1 MTGAPRRHDVVIVGG
16 GVAALTT
23 AWELAR
29 AGRDVV
35 VLEAG
40 DAVGGMLRRGVV
52 AGVELDLGAESFATR
67 TTGVA
72 DLAADARLAVQFAP
86 PRPAGAHVA
95 FRRGMGR
102 VGRAPLP
109 RRAVIGMPADP
120 TAADVTRVLGRA
132 GARRA
137 AQERD
142 LPLDPRMF
150 EEPEPTL
157 AELATARFGP
167 AVTAR
172 LVEPLCA
179 SVYSQSAGAVTL
191 SALNPALWQRFREL
205 GSLTAAVDTLA
216 PQARAGSAVR
226 GVEGGLW
233 RLAAELEI
241 AALRAGAVIRTGASV
256 RGIRPTSAG
265 AEVVLDGETLTAGEV
280 VLATGPVSAAGLLGV
295 TAPEAAPVRLVVA
308 AVAAAALDRH
318 PVGSGVIAAP
328 DVPSAAK
335 ALTHVD
341 AKWEWAAAAVPA
353 GVHVVRLSAR
363 DAGAGGL
370 DTPAEVAAAVRTL
383 TGVAVNPADVREV
396 VPVSWSDAVVTPEVQ
411 AAVRTA
417 AASRGIRLIGAVAAG
432 TGLASVIPHARA
444 LAAELLS
451 HPTPSEGVRHVR

>member
-1 MTGAPRRHDVVIVGG
+1 MTGALRSHDVVIVGG
-16 GVAALTT
+16 GVAALTA

-35 VLEAG
+35 VLDAD
-40 DAVGGMLRRGVV
+40 DAVGGMLRRGTV

-72 DLAADARLAVQFAP
+72 DLVADARLAVQLVE
-86 PRPAGAHVA
+86 PRAGGAHVA
-95 FRRGMGR
+95 FRRGLGR
-102 VGRAPLP
+102 TGRAPLP
-109 RRAVIGMPADP
+109 RRALIGMPADP
-120 TAADVTRVLGRA
+120 TAADVARVLGRA

-142 LPLDPRMF
+142 LPVDPAVF
-150 EEPEPTL
+150 EGPEPTL
-157 AELATARFGP
+157 AELATARFGA

-179 SVYSQSAGAVTL
+179 SVYSQPADAVTL
-191 SALNPALWQRFREL
+191 SSLHPALWQSFQQL
-205 GSLTAAVDTLA
+205 GSLTAAVDALA

-233 RLAAELEI
+233 RLASELEI
-241 AALRAGAVIRTGASV
+241 AALRAGAVIRTGAHV
-256 RGIRPTSAG
+256 NEIRDAPAQ
-265 AEVVLDGETLTAGEV
+265 AEIVLDGETLIAREV
-280 VLATGPVSAAGLLGV
+280 VLATGPSSAARLLGVAAPATAPVHLVVAEIVSAA
-295 TAPEAAPVRLVVA
+295 
-308 AVAAAALDRH
+308 LDPY

-328 DVPSAAK
+328 DVPTAAK

-341 AKWEWAAAAVPA
+341 AKWEWAATALPA

-363 DAGAGGL
+363 DAAEGGL
-370 DTPAEVAAAVRTL
+370 ETPAGVAAAVRTL
-383 TGVAVNPADVREV
+383 TGVAVTAADVRGVTPV
-396 VPVSWSDAVVTPEVQ
+396 VWSDAVVTPEVRS
-411 AAVRTA
+411 AVTA
-417 AASRGIRLIGAVAAG
+417 AAATRGIRLLGAVAAG

-444 LAAELLS
+444 VAAEMLS